1 MKTLLN
7 IVLTIAILA
16 GGAYS
21 TRSLWLSAPTIEKG
35 DEIANGNS
43 NGGQTGPHGGRIL
56 RADDLQLEIAIYEQ
70 GVAPEFRVYVM
81 RDGTVLAPTE
91 TMLSI
96 RASRLGGQVDHFR
109 FAARD
114 NYLASLETVREPHS
128 FDVDITAQL
137 SDQRYDWSYSQ
148 YEGRVRIPIATAT
161 AAGIEVA
168 MAGPAE
174 IHEVVQLQGQVRAD
188 PSRLRKIR
196 PRYAGII
203 RAAPKRIGESVSRGD
218 VLARIESNDSLQTY
232 EVTAPINGII
242 IDQHAAAGEAVRDQ
256 SIYTVANLEKLMV
269 DLAVFPRDQERIAAG
284 QTVVLKLPGGKL
296 ETSAKIDY
304 LLPISDRHSQATKAR
319 ITIDNAQGLW
329 RPGMAVTAEVTVS
342 RAQVPLAVRN
352 TAIQKFRDFDVV
364 YARYGEEYEVRMLQL
379 GRRDSAN
386 TSVISGLEAGTEYVT
401 ANSYMLK
408 ADIEKSGAVHA
419 H

>member
-1 MKTLLN
+1 MKIVIN
-7 IVLTIAILA
+7 IILTIAILA

-21 TRSLWLSAPTIEKG
+21 TRSLWLSAPAIEQEEK
-35 DEIANGNS
+35 IADLTSPGES
-43 NGGQTGPHGGRIL
+43 SSAHGGRIF
-56 RADDLQLEIAIYEQ
+56 RSDGLQLEVTLHER
-70 GVAPEFRVYVM
+70 GVAPEFRVYVT
-81 RDGTVLAPTE
+81 RDGALLAPE
-91 TMLSI
+91 KIMLSM
-96 RASRLGGQVDHFR
+96 RVSRLGGREDHFR

-128 FDVDITAQL
+128 FDVRISAEI

-148 YEGRVRIPIATAT
+148 YEGRVRIPAATAT

-188 PSRLRKIR
+188 PGRLREIR

-203 RAAPKRIGESVSRGD
+203 RAASKRIGESVSRGD

-232 EVTAPINGII
+232 EVTAPISGVI
-242 IDQHAAAGEAVRDQ
+242 IDQHAAAGEAVDDQ

-269 DLAVFPRDQERIAAG
+269 DLAVFPRDRERIAAG
-284 QTVVLKLPGGKL
+284 QSVVLKVPGGMLK
-296 ETSAKIDY
+296 TSAVIDY
-304 LLPISDRHSQATKAR
+304 LLPFSDRHSQATNAR
-319 ITIDNAQGLW
+319 ITVDNAQGLW
-329 RPGMAVTAEVTVS
+329 RPGMAVMAEVTVS
-342 RAQVPLAVRN
+342 REQVPLAVRN

-364 YARYGEEYEVRMLQL
+364 YVRYGEEYEVRMLKL
-379 GRRDSAN
+379 GARDSIN
-386 TSVISGLEAGTEYVT
+386 TSVISGLDAGTEYVV

-408 ADIEKSGAVHA
+408 ADIEKSGAAHA

>member
-1 MKTLLN
+1 MKVLLN
-7 IVLTIAILA
+7 IILTIAIIA

-21 TRSLWLSAPTIEKG
+21 TRSLWLSAPAIERG
-35 DEIANGNS
+35 DEIADRNS
-43 NGGQTGPHGGRIL
+43 PDEPRGAHGGKIL
-56 RADDLQLEIAIYEQ
+56 RADGLQLEVTIYER

-81 RDGTVLAPTE
+81 RDGAVLAPAE
-91 TMLSI
+91 IMLSI

-128 FDVDITAQL
+128 FDVQITAQL
-137 SDQRYDWSYSQ
+137 SDQRHDWSYSQ
-148 YEGRVRIPIATAT
+148 YEGRVRIPMATAT

-188 PSRLRKIR
+188 PGRLREIR

-218 VLARIESNDSLQTY
+218 VLVKIESNDSLQTY
-232 EVTAPINGII
+232 EVRAPINGTI
-242 IDQHAAAGEAVRDQ
+242 IDQHAAAGEAVDNQ
-256 SIYTVANLEKLMV
+256 SIYTVANLEELMV
-269 DLAVFPRDQERIAAG
+269 DLAVFPRDRERIAAG
-284 QTVVLKLPGGKL
+284 QTVILKLPGGTL

-319 ITIDNAQGLW
+319 ITIDNVQGLW

-342 RAQVPLAVRN
+342 HKQVPLAVRN

-364 YARYGEEYEVRMLQL
+364 YARYGEEYEVRMLKL
-379 GRRDSAN
+379 GSRDAIN
-386 TSVISGLEAGTEYVT
+386 TSVVSGLEAGTEYVIT
-401 ANSYMLK
+401 NSYMLK
-408 ADIEKSGAVHA
+408 ADIEKSGAAHA